1 MSHRQP
7 ERDRH
12 GWNSLQNYKTIHEK
26 CLDECRAYF
35 VEHDTLQFEVISPSR
50 IILSGQIF
58 CHGDLVIYVD
68 KTLERNERNQVRG
81 LRYSYQ
87 AQFVSPPLRQIF
99 RYDNS
104 HVYVEE
110 GHEDAFHK
118 HQFSYR
124 TWKDIE
130 PPIWIS
136 RQNWPE
142 LSKVIDELYEW
153 WIERRDDRLIYP

>member
-1 MSHRQP
+1 
-7 ERDRH
+7 
-12 GWNSLQNYKTIHEK
+12 I
-26 CLDECRAYF
+26 C
-35 VEHDTLQFEVISPSR
+35 
-50 IILSGQIF
+50 GQ
-58 CHGDLVIYVD
+58 GNLVIQCD
-68 KTLERNERNQVRG
+68 KTLERNERNQIRG

-87 AQFVSPPLRQIF
+87 AQFASPPLRQIF

-118 HQFSYR
+118 HQFSFR
-124 TWKDIE
+124 TWKEIE
-130 PPIWIS
+130 PPVWIG

-153 WIERRDDRLIYP
+153 WIEHRDDRLIYP